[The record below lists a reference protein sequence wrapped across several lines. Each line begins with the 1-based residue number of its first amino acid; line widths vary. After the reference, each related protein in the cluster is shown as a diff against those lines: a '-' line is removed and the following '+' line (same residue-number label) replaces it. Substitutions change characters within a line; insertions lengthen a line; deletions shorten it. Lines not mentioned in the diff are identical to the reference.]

1 MARPTMTPGA
11 GGRILRYVGDRVR
24 FTLAVPE
31 AREGWKAVLR
41 TNLGRAQAA
50 RNELIASLG
59 GGRTFAGL
67 SWRDIPLVPVDGGWE
82 LDLPLTEVGW
92 FRAKPYAVD
101 PDGRQHWPD
110 GDDIGIAVHPDF
122 LRTAST

>member
-1 MARPTMTPGA
+1 MARPSMTPGA
-11 GGRILRYVGDRVR
+11 SERILRYVGDRMR
-24 FTLAVPE
+24 FTLTVPE
-31 AREGWKAVLR
+31 AGGAAGGWRAFLR

-67 SWRDIPLVPVDGGWE
+67 SWRDVPLIREGEAWE

-92 FRAKPYAVD
+92 FRAKP
-101 PDGRQHWPD
+101 
-110 GDDIGIAVHPDF
+110 
-122 LRTAST
+122 